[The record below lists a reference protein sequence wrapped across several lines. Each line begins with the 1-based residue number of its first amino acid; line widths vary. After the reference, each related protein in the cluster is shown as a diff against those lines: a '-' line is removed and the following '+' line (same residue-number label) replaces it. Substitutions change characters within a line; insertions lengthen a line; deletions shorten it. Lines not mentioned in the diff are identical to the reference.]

1 MGILDG
7 ICLNYHIPNFFC
19 RAADSVTGNKDSALC
34 LEIYKMKI
42 IVLGFI
48 KIFLLVVFTAC
59 TKGRQINEEGNLV
72 PRTVENDA
80 SLPAINLNGSR
91 LHAETFGNPADKML
105 VILHGGPG
113 SDYRYLLNCKE
124 FANHGYYV
132 VFYDQRGSGLSVRHN
147 KNEYSVQLMIDDLN
161 AVIAHYRTSPSQ
173 KIFFLGHSWGAI
185 LATAYINQYPTA
197 IRGVVLGEPGGFKWQ
212 DIKDYISRAKDF
224 RFSSEALN
232 DALYPDQFITGKENE
247 HAILDYKLGLLG
259 TTDAAKD
266 NPTGN
271 GAVLPFWRAGAVVN
285 KALFDIGERDEPDWT
300 AQLSQFTTKVFF
312 AYSERNKAYGLAHAQ
327 KVSSAYP
334 NVQLQK
340 INGAG
345 HDFIS
350 FPAGWADFFPPALAY
365 LNSL

>member
-1 MGILDG
+1 MKAR
-7 ICLNYHIPNFFC
+7 FFT
-19 RAADSVTGNKDSALC
+19 AVL
-34 LEIYKMKI
+34 LI
-42 IVLGFI
+42 IFS
-48 KIFLLVVFTAC
+48 AC
-59 TKGRQINEEGNLV
+59 TKGRLISEEGNLV
-72 PRTVENDA
+72 PLTVEKDA
-80 SLPAINLNGSR
+80 SLPAISINGS
-91 LHAETFGNPADKML
+91 LFHAETFGNPVNKML

-124 FANHGYYV
+124 FANQGYYV
-132 VFYDQRGSGLSVRHN
+132 IFYDQRGSGLSKRHN
-147 KNEYSVQLMIDDLN
+147 KNELSVQLMIDDLQ

-173 KIFFLGHSWGAI
+173 KIFLLGHSWGAI

-212 DIKDYISRAKDF
+212 DIKDYVTRARDF

-232 DALYPDQFITGKENE
+232 DALYPDQFITGKGNE

-259 TTDAAKD
+259 ATDAAKD

-271 GAVLPFWRAGAVVN
+271 EAALPFWRAGAVVN

-300 AQLSQFTTKVFF
+300 ANLHLFTTKVLF
-312 AYSERNKAYGLAHAQ
+312 AYSERNKAYGLVHAQ

-334 NVQLQK
+334 NVQLEK

-350 FPAGWADFFPPALAY
+350 FSTGWVNFFPVALTY